1 MTHCKLNVLNQCNSP
16 EVLRNKNKF
25 KKKKDKLNNADLF
38 YKQYIQFV

>member
-16 EVLRNKNKF
+16 EVLRNNNKF
-25 KKKKDKLNNADLF
+25 KKKDKLNNANLF